1 MIEIIT
7 ILLVVGLTFA
17 VASNE
22 FVERCLGL
30 KLAGDSLA
38 VLILAYGG
46 ANDNGD
52 VRATSLSVI
61 ALTTGLLFLLVV
73 VGRRHF
79 SKSKRAA

>member
-1 MIEIIT
+1 MIETIT

-38 VLILAYGG
+38 VLMLAYGG
-46 ANDNGD
+46 SHDNGD
-52 VRATSLSVI
+52 VRAASLAVI
-61 ALTTGLLFLLVV
+61 AITTGLVFLLVV

-79 SKSKRAA
+79 AKAKRET

>member
-38 VLILAYGG
+38 VLMLAYGG
-46 ANDNGD
+46 SVDNGD
-52 VRATSLSVI
+52 VRAASLTTV
-61 ALTTGLLFLLVV
+61 ALTTGLVFLLVV

-79 SKSKRAA
+79 SKAKREA

>member
-7 ILLVVGLTFA
+7 LLLVVGLTFA

-38 VLILAYGG
+38 VLMLAYGG
-46 ANDNGD
+46 SVDNGD
-52 VRATSLSVI
+52 VRAASLTTV
-61 ALTTGLLFLLVV
+61 ALTTGLIFLLVV

-79 SKSKRAA
+79 SKAKREA